1 MCIRGRKKKKN
12 SKLCHCNYSSLNIKR
27 HKERFLL
34 KSLLSWQDTINYL
47 HKSAV
52 CTPRAMGD
60 IILHYPSLYQSPSVS
75 ACVSL
80 NACLPSDPS
89 VNFSLLFRGSEQST
103 GTTGNVESLILSITD
118 AIQLEKLYQANY
130 SIRLEVVMSSN
141 NITLLFKTKTFS
153 FHKQTVHK
161 QTTQASGRNKVGFG
175 SKLIVKA
182 LEKGH

>member
-1 MCIRGRKKKKN
+1 
-12 SKLCHCNYSSLNIKR
+12 
-27 HKERFLL
+27 
-34 KSLLSWQDTINYL
+34 
-47 HKSAV
+47 
-52 CTPRAMGD
+52 MGD
-60 IILHYPSLYQSPSVS
+60 IILHYPSLYQSPLVS

-89 VNFSLLFRGSEQST
+89 VNYSLLFRGSEQST
-103 GTTGNVESLILSITD
+103 GTTGDVESLILSITD
-118 AIQLEKLYQANY
+118 TIQLEKLYQANY
-130 SIRLEVVMSSN
+130 SIRLEVAMSSN
-141 NITLLFKTKTFS
+141 NITLLFKTKPFS